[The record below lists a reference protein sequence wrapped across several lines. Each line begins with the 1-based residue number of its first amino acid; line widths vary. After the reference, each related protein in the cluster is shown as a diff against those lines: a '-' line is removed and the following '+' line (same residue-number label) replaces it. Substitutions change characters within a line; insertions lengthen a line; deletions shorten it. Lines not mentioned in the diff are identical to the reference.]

1 MQLKIASYWHPFCH
15 HYSFHR
21 PYQQCGAHSVGG
33 QSSCFHGAFVAS
45 PSTPASPYSTHALFS
60 VPVLRLPFHDVSI
73 LSPFLFFPPSPSLL
87 GSTDERHPPQC
98 GETRDKGE
106 EEGTSQRRTFTHTGE
121 VMTSTMSYDR
131 WGKATREN
139 RKRWWN
145 DRNKHGLKN

>member
-1 MQLKIASYWHPFCH
+1 MDATKNSILLAPLLSSLFFSSSLSAVWGSFSWWTVKLLSWSFRRLPIHTGVTIL
-15 HYSFHR
+15 YSC
-21 PYQQCGAHSVGG
+21 P
-33 QSSCFHGAFVAS
+33 
-45 PSTPASPYSTHALFS
+45 LFS
-60 VPVLRLPFHDVSI
+60 PC
-73 LSPFLFFPPSPSLL
+73 PPSPLPWCFHLEPLPLFSPSHGLL

-145 DRNKHGLKN
+145 DRNKHD